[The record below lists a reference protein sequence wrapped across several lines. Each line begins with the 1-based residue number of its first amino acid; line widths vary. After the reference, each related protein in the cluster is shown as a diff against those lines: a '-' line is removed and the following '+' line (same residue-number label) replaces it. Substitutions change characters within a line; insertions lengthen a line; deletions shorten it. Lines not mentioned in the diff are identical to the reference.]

1 MGIPSYGQDR
11 TIPVHWGST
20 LCSLRRTDSTFRPL
34 AFVGLLLV
42 AASAFPTSGVST
54 EGHASV
60 QQAEDRMSFALMK
73 IKELKREICNN
84 EVACVQSEYAISEK
98 RLNVPKITP
107 EDGCF
112 ETRFK
117 EDTCLLK
124 IISGLLQF
132 QIHLRYIRDKFQG
145 NDGQKVEDV
154 INSTENVVELL
165 KQETNQDEIIWP
177 STTANAELLDKLQ
190 SQKEWRKGIVI
201 HFILRSLE
209 DFLQHSVR
217 AIRYL

>member
-1 MGIPSYGQDR
+1 MKFL
-11 TIPVHWGST
+11 ST
-20 LCSLRRTDSTFRPL
+20 STFRPL

-42 AASAFPTSGVST
+42 AASAFPTSGVTREDVTSEGLTYSST
-54 EGHASV
+54 
-60 QQAEDRMSFALMK
+60 QRAENQMSFALMK
-73 IKELKREICNN
+73 IKELKREICN
-84 EVACVQSEYAISEK
+84 SEK
-98 RLNVPKITP
+98 ACIQNENAMSENRLNVAKMVP

-112 ETRFK
+112 ETGFK

-154 INSTENVVELL
+154 INSTNSVVELL
-165 KQETNQDEIIWP
+165 KQETNQDEIVWP
-177 STTANAELLDKLQ
+177 TTIANAELLDKLQ
-190 SQKEWRKGIVI
+190 SQKEWQKSMMM